1 MQLDIVETLKE
12 VAQSVLPLALIVIV
26 LLAFVVDAPVGRFT
40 VSTILVI
47 GGIAIF
53 LIGVKVGILPFGEQ
67 VGGSLPQ
74 SGSLR
79 FVVLVAFLLGFVAT
93 VAEPD
98 VRILSDQVDAVSGG
112 TVPKAALVGAISLG
126 IGIFLVVSM
135 LRIVYNVPISY
146 LFFAGYGCIIAL
158 SFFTPSSFVP
168 ISFDAGGV
176 TTGPMTVPVILS
188 LGVGMVSVLSG
199 KSALSDGFGFIGL
212 ASMGPIIS
220 VMLMGAVFY

>member
-1 MQLDIVETLKE
+1 MQLDVKDTIKE
-12 VAQSVLPLALIVIV
+12 VAQSILPLSLIVIV
-26 LLAFVVDAPVGRFT
+26 LLAFVVDGPVGQFV
-40 VSTILVI
+40 VSTILVV

-74 SGSLR
+74 SGNLR
-79 FVVLVAFLLGFVAT
+79 FVLFITFLLGFVAT

-98 VRILSDQVDAVSGG
+98 VRVLSDQVSVVSQG
-112 TVPKAALVGAISLG
+112 TIPKAALVGTIALG
-126 IGIFLVVSM
+126 IGIFLMVSL

-146 LFFAGYGCIIAL
+146 LFLAGYGAIIVL
-158 SFFTPSSFVP
+158 SFFTPPTFVP

-188 LGVGMVSVLSG
+188 LGVGFVSVLSG

-212 ASMGPIIS
+212 ASIGPIVS
-220 VMLMGAVFY
+220 VMLMGVLFY